1 MKTILRDRNN
11 RPVGTIEKIYGDR
24 IEGRDANGRV
34 KGVYDQK
41 SDTTRDSSGRPVGRG
56 NLLAALITSTLAV

>member
-11 RPVGTIEKIYGDR
+11 RPIGSIERLRDDR
-24 IEGRDANGRV
+24 IEGRDANGRL
-34 KGVYDQK
+34 KGTYDTK

-56 NLLAALITSTLAV
+56 NLLAAVISSALMT